1 MKYIKH
7 LDPDQN
13 LQRLAYKSAFGMTKP
28 MGEFSKWLLTG
39 EAALIAVILV
49 NFKDVSE
56 ILCESY
62 LKWALYIFAVS
73 ILAGAIVKLLS
84 VAVEAGV
91 TSIDSMRETI
101 DSDEGAA
108 NFKNRKLTQED
119 LRMEISKAYLWPL
132 SALISKQ
139 KSEDQLFGEKR
150 FVKFVCIQIYAA
162 NIQYI
167 TGFSGLLILAV
178 GIK

>member
-13 LQRLAYKSAFGMTKP
+13 LQRLAYMSAFRMSNP

-39 EAALIAVILV
+39 EAALIAIILV
-49 NFKDVSE
+49 NFKNVSE

-84 VAVEAGV
+84 VAVDAGV
-91 TSIDSMRETI
+91 TSIDSMREII
-101 DSDEGAA
+101 DSDEGTA
-108 NFKNRKLTQED
+108 NFKNLKLTQED
-119 LRMEISKAYLWPL
+119 LKLEISKVFLWPL
-132 SALISKQ
+132 STLVSNQ
-139 KSEDQLFGEKR
+139 KSEDQLLGEKR
-150 FVKFVCIQIYAA
+150 FVKLVCIQIYAA
-162 NIQYI
+162 QNSDNNCD
-167 TGFSGLLILAV
+167 TLIEV
-178 GIK
+178 